1 VRLEM
6 RELLGQYISDTLS
19 YVYTV
24 KEFCDRHP
32 RWILQRKEE
41 QSKMKNIK
49 EMSDRIDLKF
59 SRVLNAEDKTRA
71 LGEFT
76 KDYLTQMTANR
87 RLKDLEKELEAV
99 LKDTLNG
106 LEELDCFM
114 DAVERLVVTSVFA
127 FADENQLCPLPQG
140 REPAS
145 VRAVIT
151 SARMACPLLIHF
163 KRDASAFFSPCLLNV
178 EVLHVYLENY
188 MNISEQ
194 LCERMGLGKTFCREK
209 NDNLMIDTSTEVNKK
224 SMQTMFNHLRHL
236 SDIRMDQHLR
246 LTFLF
251 QESALH
257 FIGLFSQRHSRMLD
271 FLKELERRAGKLD
284 KMKKGGYISSVAG
297 SAVGAT
303 GGALT
308 IAGLCLAPVTA
319 GLSLGL
325 TIAGIGMGVTSGVN
339 SLTTGVTKV
348 AFKSYQNKKANTI
361 FQCFMEDMQRLHGS
375 LEKVASNICP
385 LEPKV
390 VALVVGKNIGK
401 GGASLGKK
409 INGIVKNTSAIE
421 ALMGK
426 GVVMGAG
433 KVGLQ
438 EGKTFAADLPDIGM
452 LAQGTPL
459 ALSRTLRQCA
469 VASNALFI
477 GLDIITICKDSVSL
491 AKGSKSKR
499 SQLIRA
505 RAALWRTEIGSCQR
519 IHDSLCRGIWRFR
532 KSQRILEKPFYLVKE
547 FEILEPLVEMGIMEK
562 PAKEMETLGQPEDDI
577 ETLVQP
583 MEETRLL
590 GQSMEETRLLGQSM
604 EETRLLGQPMEETRL
619 LGQPM
624 EETRLLGQPMEE
636 TRLLG
641 QPVEETRLL
650 GQPMEETRLLGQ
662 PVEETRLLGQPVE
675 ETRLLG
681 QPVEEIEKG
690 TKVVKLICPKTCHIL
705 YTADVE

>member
-1 VRLEM
+1 LSTAEM

-19 YVYTV
+19 YIHTV
-24 KEFCDRHP
+24 KEFCDGHP

-49 EMSDRIDLKF
+49 EMADRIDLKF
-59 SRVLNAEDKTRA
+59 SRVLNAEDKTKA

-76 KDYLTQMTANR
+76 KDYLTQVTANG
-87 RLKDLEKELEAV
+87 RLKKLEKELEAV
-99 LKDTLNG
+99 LKDTLDG

-114 DAVERLVVTSVFA
+114 DAVERLVVTSLLV
-127 FADENQLCPLPQG
+127 FADENRLCPLPQG

-151 SARMACPLLIHF
+151 SARMTCPLLIHF

-188 MNISEQ
+188 MHISEQ
-194 LCERMGLGKTFCREK
+194 LCERMGLGKTKTFCREK
-209 NDNLMIDTSTEVNKK
+209 NDNLMIDTSTEVNEK

-236 SDIRMDQHLR
+236 SDIRMDQHFR

-271 FLKELERRAGKLD
+271 CLKELERRAGKLN
-284 KMKKGGYISSVAG
+284 KMKKGGYISSVVG

-319 GLSLGL
+319 GL
-325 TIAGIGMGVTSGVN
+325 GVN

-361 FQCFMEDMQRLHGS
+361 FQCFLEDMQRLHGS

-409 INGIVKNTSAIE
+409 INAIVKNTSAIE

-426 GVVMGAG
+426 GMVMGAG

-477 GLDIITICKDSVSL
+477 GLDIITICKDS
-491 AKGSKSKR
+491 
-499 SQLIRA
+499 LIRA
-505 RAALWRTEIGSCQR
+505 RAALWRTEIDSCQR
-519 IHDSLCRGIWRFR
+519 IHDSLCRGIWRFS
-532 KSQRILEKPFYLVKE
+532 KSQRILKKPFYLVKE
-547 FEILEPLVEMGIMEK
+547 LEMIPSLLTVDYYSPTNILIHNF
-562 PAKEMETLGQPEDDI
+562 
-577 ETLVQP
+577 
-583 MEETRLL
+583 
-590 GQSMEETRLLGQSM
+590 
-604 EETRLLGQPMEETRL
+604 
-619 LGQPM
+619 
-624 EETRLLGQPMEE
+624 
-636 TRLLG
+636 
-641 QPVEETRLL
+641 
-650 GQPMEETRLLGQ
+650 
-662 PVEETRLLGQPVE
+662 
-675 ETRLLG
+675 
-681 QPVEEIEKG
+681 
-690 TKVVKLICPKTCHIL
+690 LI
-705 YTADVE
+705 